1 MAKLGD
7 WLREIR
13 VPFLTLPV
21 ALVFLGSS
29 AAAYAGFFNIWRALV
44 ALFGLLAL
52 HISVNVFNEYSDYKR
67 GIDFDTVNTPF
78 SGGTKMLVEGRV
90 KARSALLM
98 GIITL
103 LIGTIIGVFFVWLT
117 GVWLL
122 PVLILGVLAI
132 VLYTDLFARTGLGEL
147 FAGLGLGLLPVLGAY
162 FVQTEN
168 YAFPA
173 WAAGIPAGILTANLL
188 LLNEFPDVEADR
200 KGGRKNL
207 ILMFGRRP
215 GGMIYTLTL
224 VFMYIWIIAMVVAGV
239 IPVYCLAGLLTI
251 VIAIKPIKWAWAGGT
266 NKDNLLPALGANVIV
281 NHVTQILL
289 GLGFIAAMYL

>member
-1 MAKLGD
+1 MAKIGD

-21 ALVFLGSS
+21 ALIFLGTS
-29 AAAYAGFFNIWRALV
+29 AAAYDGFFNIWRALL
-44 ALFGLLAL
+44 ALMGLLAT
-52 HISVNVFNEYSDYKR
+52 HISVNVINEYSDYKR
-67 GIDFDTVNTPF
+67 GIDFDTENTPF

-90 KARSALLM
+90 KAKSALIL

-103 LIGTIIGVFFVWLT
+103 LIAVAIGVFFVWLT
-117 GVWLL
+117 GLWLL
-122 PVLILGVLAI
+122 PVLLLGIVSI
-132 VLYTDLFARTGLGEL
+132 VLYTDVFARTGLGEL

-162 FVQTEN
+162 YVQTET
-168 YAFPA
+168 YAFNA
-173 WAAGIPAGILTANLL
+173 WAVGIPAGILTANLL

-215 GGMIYTLTL
+215 AGMIYALTL
-224 VFMYIWIIAMVVAGV
+224 VFMYAWIIAMVVV
-239 IPVYCLAGLLTI
+239 RVNPVYCLAGLLTI
-251 VIAIKPIKWAWAGGT
+251 ALAVKPMKWALAGGED
-266 NKDNLLPALGANVIV
+266 KDNLLPALGANVIV

-289 GLGFIAAMYL
+289 GAGFIAALII

>member
-29 AAAYAGFFNIWRALV
+29 AAAYDGYFNIWRALV
-44 ALFGLLAL
+44 ALVGLLAT
-52 HISVNVFNEYSDYKR
+52 HISVNVLNEYSDYKR

-90 KARSALLM
+90 QAKSALIM
-98 GIITL
+98 GIFTL
-103 LIGTIIGVFFVWLT
+103 VIGIIVGVFFVWLT
-117 GVWLL
+117 GIWLL
-122 PVLILGVLAI
+122 PVLILGVVSI
-132 VLYTDLFARTGLGEL
+132 VLYTDLFARTGFGEL

-168 YAFPA
+168 YGFPA
-173 WAAGIPAGILTANLL
+173 WAAGIPPGILTANLL

-207 ILMFGRRP
+207 ILMFGRKP
-215 GGMIYTLTL
+215 AGMIYTLTL
-224 VFMYIWIIAMVVAGV
+224 VFMYIWIIAMVVTRV
-239 IPVYCLAGLLTI
+239 IPVYCLVSLLTI
-251 VIAIKPIKWAWAGGT
+251 AIAIKPMKWALAGGT
-266 NKDNLLPALGANVIV
+266 DQDNLLPALGANVIV

-289 GLGFIAAMYL
+289 GIGFITAIYL